1 MASRDFPPG
10 FNVSCTVQLP
20 DGSSAEV
27 RQTDTHRGNEGD
39 IFFLMTVHPQAK
51 NSFQG
56 VLLLADSSVTNLEGF
71 PGETPTEQAARVTN
85 VAECVTNDFVAW
97 VKKHDLE
104 PNFAVEVTVVDKQ
117 SGWVVSI
124 GAATEQT
131 VAQLR
136 RLRQI
141 AANSVPLKRLL
152 EFAER
157 EMELPERNRGRIYI
171 FPSGTVYRTS
181 DFRLLMTL

>member
-1 MASRDFPPG
+1 VPSREIPAGLNF
-10 FNVSCTVQLP
+10 SCTVQLP

-39 IFFLMTVHPQAK
+39 IFFLMTVHPQTK
-51 NSFQG
+51 NSFHG
-56 VLLLADSSVTNLEGF
+56 VLLLADSSLTDLDDF
-71 PGETPTEQAARVTN
+71 AGETAAERAARVTN

-141 AANSVPLKRLL
+141 AANNVPLQRLL

-181 DFRLLMTL
+181 DFSLLMTL

>member
-1 MASRDFPPG
+1 
-10 FNVSCTVQLP
+10 
-20 DGSSAEV
+20 
-27 RQTDTHRGNEGD
+27 
-39 IFFLMTVHPQAK
+39 
-51 NSFQG
+51 
-56 VLLLADSSVTNLEGF
+56 
-71 PGETPTEQAARVTN
+71 
-85 VAECVTNDFVAW
+85 
-97 VKKHDLE
+97 
-104 PNFAVEVTVVDKQ
+104 VDKQ

-141 AANSVPLKRLL
+141 AANNVPLQRLL
-152 EFAER
+152 EFAEM

>member
-1 MASRDFPPG
+1 
-10 FNVSCTVQLP
+10 
-20 DGSSAEV
+20 
-27 RQTDTHRGNEGD
+27 
-39 IFFLMTVHPQAK
+39 MTVHPQTK
-51 NSFQG
+51 TSFHG
-56 VLLLADSSVTNLEGF
+56 VLLLADSSLTDLDGF

-85 VAECVTNDFVAW
+85 VADCVINDFVAW
-97 VKKHDLE
+97 IKKHDLE
-104 PNFAVEVTVVDKQ
+104 PNFAVEVTVVEKQ

-136 RLRQI
+136 RLRHI
-141 AANSVPLKRLL
+141 AANSVPLRRLL
-152 EFAER
+152 ECAEM
-157 EMELPERNRGRIYI
+157 EMELPEHKRGRIYI